1 MGPGM
6 VLGGYWVVP
15 GIALPGTHLIPHPG
29 YTPPPGM
36 SARPLTTGAV
46 PRAKSGRGAQI
57 RRTTH
62 FRGPDLTVPGYDRG
76 L

>member
-15 GIALPGTHLIPHPG
+15 GIAPPATHRIPYPG
-29 YTPPPGM
+29 YTPPHRM

-46 PRAKSGRGAQI
+46 ALTKYGRGAHI
-57 RRTTH
+57 RRSTL
-62 FRGPDLTVPGYDRG
+62 FRPAFLSVQGYDRG